1 MWLHFSMSII
11 LPLTTRKM
19 PWNSRFRLAC
29 SDLKNGRMSIKYVAG
44 SILLRQGRGIIDI
57 CQYPHYND
65 SQHRTAHA
73 EVAEMAG
80 PCKKLRICACPDFVD
95 SGRSERTEAD
105 CPLIMTVDEY
115 ECLHLMVL
123 RGSRSLWRIFHAA
136 AMDMEKDIA
145 AENTVQIR

>member
-1 MWLHFSMSII
+1 MSII

-19 PWNSRFRLAC
+19 PRNSSFRLAC
-29 SDLKNGRMSIKYVAG
+29 SDLKNEKMSIKYVNG

-73 EVAEMAG
+73 EVTEMAG
-80 PCKKLRICACPDFVD
+80 PCQKRRICAMPGFCRFGP
-95 SGRSERTEAD
+95 ERMTETD
-105 CPLIMTVDEY
+105 CPIIMTVDEY
-115 ECLHLMVL
+115 ECLRLMVL

-136 AMDMEKDIA
+136 TMDMEKDIA

>member
-1 MWLHFSMSII
+1 MSII
-11 LPLTTRKM
+11 LPLTIREL
-19 PWNSRFRLAC
+19 PWNSSFRLAC

-44 SILLRQGRGIIDI
+44 FILLRQGRGIIDI

-80 PCKKLRICACPDFVD
+80 PCQKRRICAMPGFCRFGP
-95 SGRSERTEAD
+95 ERTTEAD
-105 CPLIMTVDEY
+105 CPIIMTMDEY

-123 RGSRSLWRIFHAA
+123 QGSRSLWRIFHAA